1 VGIAAK
7 ATATVR
13 EFVTMLDRVSALVD
27 TAKVVDVLM
36 ALLEGTGYLI
46 LLKESR
52 DPQENA
58 RAENVEELVGLT
70 REFQVKM
77 PEGTLIDF
85 LTEVALSSAVD
96 DLDDESGTVSLMTL
110 HTAKGLEFDAVFITG
125 IEEEIL
131 PHRISVSE
139 AGGIQEERRLFYVGI
154 TRAKKKLH
162 LSLATSR
169 ATFGEIASCMP
180 SRFLAEIPNDLVD
193 WRESGRRS
201 LSPSFERRSWDAP
214 AKPRTE
220 WTGAITREVR
230 DNSGMELAT
239 GDRIRHDDFGD
250 GRVLGVT
257 GDGAKRIAE
266 VMFDGV
272 GKKKLLI
279 KIAPIEKL

>member
-1 VGIAAK
+1 
-7 ATATVR
+7 
-13 EFVTMLDRVSALVD
+13 
-27 TAKVVDVLM
+27 
-36 ALLEGTGYLI
+36 
-46 LLKESR
+46 
-52 DPQENA
+52 
-58 RAENVEELVGLT
+58 
-70 REFQVKM
+70 
-77 PEGTLIDF
+77 
-85 LTEVALSSAVD
+85 VA
-96 DLDDESGTVSLMTL
+96 
-110 HTAKGLEFDAVFITG
+110 
-125 IEEEIL
+125 
-131 PHRISVSE
+131 E

-169 ATFGEIASCMP
+169 ATFGEIASSMP

-193 WRESGRRS
+193 WRESGRRA

-230 DNSGMELAT
+230 DNSGMELQT
-239 GDRIRHDDFGD
+239 GDRIRHDDFGE

-257 GDGAKRIAE
+257 GEGAKRIAE